1 MSVCAEDATQR
12 GEVCS
17 IANHPTCSEL
27 RAPTLAQGDRGDS
40 CVTRGSAA
48 PLTRRRSSGPTGAG
62 ERSRGEPVVKRPS
75 EAIARRPK
83 STSRG
88 STCASSGPCSRP
100 AAHGTTAVC
109 VAKRLCGLTRA
120 DDCFFRSSIVR
131 PTAPECG
138 SSRHRPSS
146 PAPATRLQESRLGR
160 SSFQGPSAKRPPA
173 VTWLPIP
180 RRGVLHVSGWSKVRA
195 PTSGKRNRRRARRT

>member
-62 ERSRGEPVVKRPS
+62 ERSRGK
-75 EAIARRPK
+75 A
-83 STSRG
+83 
-88 STCASSGPCSRP
+88 
-100 AAHGTTAVC
+100 
-109 VAKRLCGLTRA
+109 LTRRGA
-120 DDCFFRSSIVR
+120 IGTIEASPKGKRVA
-131 PTAPECG
+131 PTVPGQKE
-138 SSRHRPSS
+138 S
-146 PAPATRLQESRLGR
+146 PAR
-160 SSFQGPSAKRPPA
+160 SVVG
-173 VTWLPIP
+173 
-180 RRGVLHVSGWSKVRA
+180 
-195 PTSGKRNRRRARRT
+195 

>member
-62 ERSRGEPVVKRPS
+62 ERSRGKGIARPEQPREPKQSWRAQSPHAS
-75 EAIARRPK
+75 MFAIATARQVCRAADSQQAQSRVAWARAAPRDRCDLDHTVVAWPGVAVI
-83 STSRG
+83 SSLPAHALLPIVRSESRAVQRADACSRTEASVVVSRLTPDDRYTSRT
-88 STCASSGPCSRP
+88 SLMAHAS
-100 AAHGTTAVC
+100 V
-109 VAKRLCGLTRA
+109 V
-120 DDCFFRSSIVR
+120 
-131 PTAPECG
+131 
-138 SSRHRPSS
+138 
-146 PAPATRLQESRLGR
+146 
-160 SSFQGPSAKRPPA
+160 
-173 VTWLPIP
+173 
-180 RRGVLHVSGWSKVRA
+180 
-195 PTSGKRNRRRARRT
+195 